1 MKKTN
6 FGVMTLLLITFL
18 GLGFMKAPQVTP
30 PPTPPAPG
38 TYNLDKSHSQVLFS
52 VTHMGISTVTG
63 TFKQI
68 DGKVVIGNKGLSS
81 LSTEATI
88 QTASISTQNDG
99 RDNHLRNDDFFNA
112 EKFPTATFKSKSVKV
127 SGNNLTIVGDL
138 TIRDVTKTVTLKGKY
153 LGTVSSKRGDQTITK
168 IAFEASTTIK
178 RMQYGL
184 KWNNLM
190 EAGGLVVSDDVKIT
204 LSIQANKQ

>member
-1 MKKTN
+1 MKQTI
-6 FGVMTLLLITFL
+6 FGVLALVAISLL
-18 GLGFMKAPQVTP
+18 GLGFIKAPQLAP

-38 TYNLDKSHSQVLFS
+38 TYSLDKSHSQVLFT
-52 VTHMGISTVTG
+52 VTHMGISSVTG
-63 TFKQI
+63 TFKQM
-68 DGKVVIGNKGLSS
+68 DGKVVIGSKGLSS

-99 RDNHLRNDDFFNA
+99 RDNHLRSDDFFNA
-112 EKFPTATFKSKSVKV
+112 EKFPTATFKSKSIKV
-127 SGNNLTIVGDL
+127 AGNNLTIVGDL

-153 LGTVSSKRGDQTITK
+153 LGTVNSKRGDQTITK

-178 RMQYGL
+178 RLQYGL
-184 KWNNLM
+184 KWNSLM